1 MVLLRH
7 LCYPFAIAL
16 AALVVIDSMEAE
28 RLAQAAAEMQ
38 SLAGSTRM
46 AWAALLERLSL
57 AWYSGARDLA
67 SAYDSVAG
75 AAQAAGARATT
86 AAAGLG
92 ALAVLQ
98 LVALGWPVSWRA
110 ATLAWHLNLLGAVAF
125 AVGIAAPMLTIVAH
139 AEVPVLGEVILRY
152 EAKSILSTIGDLVAG
167 GNLLL
172 ALLIGAFSILLP
184 AIKTAL
190 VAIAVGPV
198 GAAAHRRCIALL
210 HAVGKWSMA
219 DVFVVAVLVAYLAAG
234 KDAYS
239 SAHLGPGLYAFAAY
253 CLLSMCAALC
263 AQRSRP

>member
-1 MVLLRH
+1 MVLFRH

-16 AALVVIDSMEAE
+16 AALVVVDSMEAE

-67 SAYDSVAG
+67 SAYDSVA
-75 AAQAAGARATT
+75 AAALAASSRANT
-86 AAAGLG
+86 AAAGLA
-92 ALAVLQ
+92 ALGVLQ
-98 LVALGWPVSWRA
+98 VVAVGWAARWRP
-110 ATLAWHLNLLGAVAF
+110 ATLAWHLNLLGGVAF
-125 AVGIAAPMLTIVAH
+125 AVGIAAPMLTVVAH

-152 EAKSILSTIGDLVAG
+152 EAKSILSTVGDLVGG

-172 ALLIGAFSILLP
+172 ACLIGAFSILLP
-184 AIKTAL
+184 ALKTLL

-198 GAAAHRRCIALL
+198 GAAAHRRCIAVL

-253 CLLSMCAALC
+253 CVLSMCAALC
-263 AQRSRP
+263 AQGSRP